1 MGIFNALKKK
11 SAQADSEY
19 IVFDLETTG
28 LSREKCEIL
37 EISAIKVK
45 DKQIV
50 DSFSELS
57 KPVGPL
63 DPVAQRINKITE
75 DDLKHADSIDKVL
88 VRFLDFIGPQK
99 LVGYNITSFD
109 LPILKRHLD
118 KYGLSFENDHEDV
131 YPLAVSRIDNLSN
144 YKLSTVASYF
154 CILPEA
160 QLHRG
165 MPDCIMTKGCYE
177 SLIALPKI
185 EHTQKTRQKQFHTI
199 HTQETIALQQL
210 EAMIKG
216 IVVDGIITDKELE
229 ALAVW
234 LDENKD
240 LRDQY
245 PFNEISILLYRV
257 LEDGVVD
264 ESERL
269 ELFALFNKILDPIGG
284 ETDNYSSLADK
295 NIVLTGD
302 FDHGTRSE
310 IEKYIKSIGGKIK
323 SAVSGKTDF
332 LIVGNQGSPDW
343 SFGNYGSK
351 IKRAKELQAAGKPI
365 LIITEDDLFS
375 ASEGQN

>member
-1 MGIFNALKKK
+1 MGIFDVLKKK
-11 SAQADSEY
+11 SAQTDCDY

-75 DDLKHADSIDKVL
+75 DDLMNADNIDKVL
-88 VRFLDFIGPQK
+88 ARFMSFIGSQK
-99 LVGYNITSFD
+99 LIGYNISSFD
-109 LPILKRHLD
+109 LPILKRYLD
-118 KYGLSFENDHEDV
+118 KYGFSFENAYEDV

-144 YKLSTVASYF
+144 YKLSTVAAYF
-154 CILPEA
+154 CSLPKG

-165 MPDCIMTKGCYE
+165 MPDCIMTKDCYE
-177 SLIALPKI
+177 SLILLPEI
-185 EHTQKTRQKQFHTI
+185 EHTQETRKKQYHIIHNLETVTLQK
-199 HTQETIALQQL
+199 L

-216 IVVDGIITDKELE
+216 IMVDDVITDKELE

-234 LDENKD
+234 LDDNKD

-245 PFNEISILLYRV
+245 PYNEISILLYQV

-269 ELFALFNKILDPIGG
+269 ELYALFNKILNPIENKLDEHCSIEG
-284 ETDNYSSLADK
+284 K

-302 FDHGTRSE
+302 FDHGTRND
-310 IEKYIKSIGGKIK
+310 IKRYVESIGGNIK
-323 SAVSGKTDF
+323 SSVSGKTDF

-351 IKRAKELQAAGKPI
+351 IKRAKELQLAGKPI
-365 LIITEDDLFS
+365 LIITENDLFGTN
-375 ASEGQN
+375 EEQK